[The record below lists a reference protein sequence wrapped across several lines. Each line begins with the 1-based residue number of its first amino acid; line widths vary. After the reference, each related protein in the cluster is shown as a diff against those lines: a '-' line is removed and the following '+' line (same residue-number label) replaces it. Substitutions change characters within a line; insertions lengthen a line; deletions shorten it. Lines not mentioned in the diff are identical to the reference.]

1 MKDFIKKNWLR
12 VLLTIACLVA
22 DYFVGVIGLL
32 WLAWGLGVDGFLAFG
47 SFIVL
52 PALVLPLI
60 WCKKEKRKKCI
71 IGWVVFILIF
81 VIILAIPFAIDKY
94 EKSITV
100 KEVVNI
106 NTDEYLPFDKNSKIA
121 VLDEESTLKLTENLP
136 RIDGAAAFFPV
147 YSAYVNAV
155 YPDTVELYE
164 GFIPANRIG
173 QYTFVY
179 SNTVLGYEEL
189 AEKKTDIF
197 FGVYPSEE
205 QIEYAK
211 DNGTEFEF
219 TQIGTEAFVFFV
231 HKDNPVDDVTV
242 EELKDIYSG
251 KTRNWISLGG
261 KLKGIKAYQRNEGS
275 GSQSMLE
282 RFMGDT
288 PIMKPPTHLVQG
300 FMSGIIEEVSE
311 YQNRNSAIGF
321 SFRYYVD
328 GIIGNPDIKVL
339 KVNGVAPTD
348 ENIKNGTYPIVTP
361 IYAVTWAGNE
371 KPTVK
376 PFLNWVLSEEGQEI
390 LEKSGYVG
398 LAELP
403 KEAHPEP
410 VDKDK
415 AFSDISRNEGGYFER
430 ALHVDEP

>member
-155 YPDTVELYE
+155 YPSDTVLFNSEYSP
-164 GFIPANRIG
+164 F
-173 QYTFVY
+173 QYN
-179 SNTVLGYEEL
+179 NTSLGYYLL
-189 AEKKTDIF
+189 AQKETDIF
-197 FGVYPSEE
+197 FGVYPSPE
-205 QIEYAK
+205 QIQEAI
-211 DNGTEFEF
+211 NFNTHFEF
-219 TQIGTEAFVFFV
+219 TPIGDEAFVFFT
-231 HKDNPVDDVTV
+231 HKDNPVDSLTIEQV
-242 EELKDIYSG
+242 KGIYSG
-251 KTRNWISLGG
+251 QITNWKEVGG
-261 KLKGIKAYQRNEGS
+261 KNIPIKAYQRNSGS
-275 GSQSMLE
+275 GSQSMME

-288 PIMKPPTHLVQG
+288 PLMTPPKHQVQDL
-300 FMSGIIEEVSE
+300 MSGIIDRVTD

-321 SFRYYVD
+321 SYRYYLT
-328 GIIGNPDIKVL
+328 GIMENPNVKVL
-339 KVNGVAPTD
+339 KINGIEPTN
-348 ENIKNGTYPIVTP
+348 ENVRNGSYPITTP
-361 IYAVTWAGNE
+361 IYAVTYEGNPN
-371 KPTVK
+371 KNISI
-376 PFLNWVLSEEGQEI
+376 FLEWVLGPQGQEL

-398 LAELP
+398 LH
-403 KEAHPEP
+403 K
-410 VDKDK
+410 
-415 AFSDISRNEGGYFER
+415 
-430 ALHVDEP
+430 